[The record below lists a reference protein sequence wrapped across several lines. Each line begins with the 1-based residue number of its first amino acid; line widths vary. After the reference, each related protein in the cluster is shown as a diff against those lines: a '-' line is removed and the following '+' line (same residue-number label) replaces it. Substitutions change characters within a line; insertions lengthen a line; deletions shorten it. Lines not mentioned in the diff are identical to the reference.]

1 MPREPTM
8 THSEA
13 DEMTP
18 FPDKLRAFIEAGPW
32 TFAKTYAKTWPHE
45 YLVRDQVGSGE
56 LFVQLVEHIRAQGYE
71 ANFYSRK
78 LTYFDE
84 DGFTYWTMGAPVAQT
99 TIINRCRK
107 ENTFEERQ
115 KAGTLPD

>member
-1 MPREPTM
+1 MDAVKEINVLDYATGISCSGTSSQAAQVPTPQRCS
-8 THSEA
+8 T
-13 DEMTP
+13 DQ
-18 FPDKLRAFIEAGPW
+18 
-32 TFAKTYAKTWPHE
+32 WPAS
-45 YLVRDQVGSGE
+45 DQVGSGE
-56 LFVQLVEHIRAQGYE
+56 LFLQLVEHIRAHGYE